1 MNERYFRRDR
11 RLAERFVY
19 RKLLKRVHGATP
31 EQLPVVADGAAD
43 HISGNRRKGSP
54 PVKLRSYRQTERERE
69 RKKRKRED
77 AVVGDDDEND
87 DGDGDDVYAKVGV

>member
-1 MNERYFRRDR
+1 M
-11 RLAERFVY
+11 
-19 RKLLKRVHGATP
+19 HGATP

-54 PVKLRSYRQTERERE
+54 PVKLRSYRQTERERGGG

-77 AVVGDDDEND
+77 VVAGDDDEND